1 MRDEGCRS
9 AIQVM
14 NMTEVDFLLRRREF
28 IGEAEQ
34 VTAAVD
40 EGTPSR
46 LTKGEEVPSP
56 DAATPM
62 GRPAVGSD
70 PEERQNDE
78 HIRAVLQ
85 NLPAELDLDQ
95 HATAEKFIRDR
106 AELFSR
112 SDYDLGRTNLIQHVI
127 DTGMHRPFKQPL
139 RRHPLADRE
148 VIDKHVPEMLQ
159 NDVIEPAISLWA
171 SNVIL
176 VRKSNEQKNFDFA

>member
-1 MRDEGCRS
+1 MRDEGRRS

-14 NMTEVDFLLRRREF
+14 NMSEVDFLQRRGEF

-46 LTKGEEVPSP
+46 PTKGEEVPSP
-56 DAATPM
+56 DVATPTS
-62 GRPAVGSD
+62 GPAVGPD
-70 PEERQNDE
+70 PEEKQNDE

-95 HATAEKFIRDR
+95 RATAEKLIRDR
-106 AELFSR
+106 PGLFSR
-112 SDYDLGRTNLIQHVI
+112 SNYDLGRTNLVQHVI

-139 RRHPLADRE
+139 RRHPLAHLE
-148 VIDKHVPEMLQ
+148 FI
-159 NDVIEPAISLWA
+159 
-171 SNVIL
+171 
-176 VRKSNEQKNFDFA
+176 